1 MSQLPVRG
9 KRAFACKICLRMQ
22 GNLAQ
27 VYNNGS
33 LFSTDIILHAVER
46 IYTVD
51 PFVTQIRLRVR
62 VEYDAF

>member
-1 MSQLPVRG
+1 
-9 KRAFACKICLRMQ
+9 MQ

-46 IYTVD
+46 IYAVD

-62 VEYDAF
+62 VECDAF